1 MKTQNS
7 ENIMDQN
14 ELDQNSGVDEDS
26 NALAPALAEESNR
39 TVQEIVSKHGLKVI
53 LIQTLIIL
61 VAIIIIGLQGTGFT
75 RKKPNILL
83 RTGHDHRSTPNR

>member
-26 NALAPALAEESNR
+26 NALAPALAEESN
-39 TVQEIVSKHGLKVI
+39 
-53 LIQTLIIL
+53 
-61 VAIIIIGLQGTGFT
+61 
-75 RKKPNILL
+75 
-83 RTGHDHRSTPNR
+83 